1 MKPLYTSAAILIF
14 AVLLAGCK
22 TQHVPYHSTADIPY
36 ATTSTSTQME
46 LIVGD
51 DEMKDKREYVV
62 FVASDNGQ
70 NEYALIAPQT
80 SNTSGYSFDAANLGR
95 SVPLPEDNV
104 TALIDGLADA
114 LQIWDKSSEEE
125 EGAFYEFSHA
135 PEQDIDRISENVVR
149 WHPALKVTISHTP
162 DGPAGRMLVGDSP
175 KQELQHVVEFDKREE
190 LADFRNLLKEA
201 RTQMSSV
208 ASR

>member
-1 MKPLYTSAAILIF
+1 MKPLSTCV
-14 AVLLAGCK
+14 AVLVLGVLFAGCK

-36 ATTSTSTQME
+36 ATTSTSTQMK

-51 DEMKDKREYVV
+51 GEKKDKRGYVV

-70 NEYALIAPQT
+70 NEYVLIAPQT
-80 SNTSGYSFDAANLGR
+80 SSTSGYSFDGANIGR
-95 SVPLPEDNV
+95 SVPLPKENV
-104 TALIDGLADA
+104 TSLIDGLAEA
-114 LQIWDKSSEEE
+114 LQVWDQTSQEE
-125 EGAFYEFSHA
+125 EGAFYEFTHT
-135 PEQDIDRISENVVR
+135 PEQDIDRVSENVVQ

-175 KQELQHVVEFDKREE
+175 KRELQHVVKFDEREE